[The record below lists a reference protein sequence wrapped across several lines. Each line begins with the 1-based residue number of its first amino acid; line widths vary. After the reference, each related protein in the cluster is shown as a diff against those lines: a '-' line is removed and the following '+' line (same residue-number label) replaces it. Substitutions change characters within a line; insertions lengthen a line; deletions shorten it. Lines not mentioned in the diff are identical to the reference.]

1 MLRFLMQNLLR
12 LHRGFIEASSR
23 LSKTIGFSYAKP
35 IEASSRLYQ
44 GFQNVWYSFA
54 KPIEAASRLHRGLQK
69 RLVLQCTGYRGFI
82 EASRVASF
90 YVAGPQLRNICPLN
104 IERSNLSLTESVR
117 LRWLFRFE
125 LLCHLGTGPGLKF
138 YSCVCGQGHW
148 LPLEASLRLSI

>member
-1 MLRFLMQNLLR
+1 MQNLLR

-23 LSKTIGFSYAKP
+23 LSKTNGFSHAKP
-35 IEASSRLYQ
+35 IEASSRLHQ